1 MGGEIPRGRLSA
13 LTSIFSA
20 SVHACWPWPLGKVHR
35 SNSCCMYLM
44 AENKIA
50 SKLPSPWSHGMEKE
64 PPGSVFLRASITNL
78 GVTAHHAILRF
89 LTESQTG
96 LPAMCPELF
105 LLRFFVETCWV
116 KKARMTQARPNIILP
131 MSLRLWSLDPA
142 MMFLY
147 V

>member
-1 MGGEIPRGRLSA
+1 MRNR
-13 LTSIFSA
+13 
-20 SVHACWPWPLGKVHR
+20 
-35 SNSCCMYLM
+35 
-44 AENKIA
+44 
-50 SKLPSPWSHGMEKE
+50 
-64 PPGSVFLRASITNL
+64 PPGSVFLLASITYS
-78 GVTAHHAILRF
+78 GVSAHHTILRF

-96 LPAMCPELF
+96 LPAMCPELL

-142 MMFLY
+142 TMFLY